1 MKKFVGTGVAVITP
15 FKKDR
20 SVDFN
25 ALTKIINRLLE
36 NGIDYFIVLGSTAE
50 AATLNEEEKE
60 KVRKHFIEKVE
71 ARVPLVVGIGG
82 NDTEAVVSEIKSTNL
97 SGFDAILSVSPS
109 YNKPSQEGIYQHFKA
124 IAEVSPLPVIMY
136 NVPGRTGKN
145 MTPSTVVRLANNFK
159 NLIGIK
165 EAAGEMPQILELIH
179 KKPKDFL
186 IISGDDMLALP
197 LVLAGGVGV
206 ISVIAQGL
214 PKEFS
219 SLIRLGLEGKPNEA
233 FKIHYS
239 IMESIDLIF
248 EEGNPTGIKAML
260 YEQGYCENVLRLPLV
275 PATDHLQGKINSFL
289 KRKET

>member
-1 MKKFVGTGVAVITP
+1 MNKFIGTGVAVITP

-20 SVDFN
+20 SIDYT

-36 NGIDYFIVLGSTAE
+36 NGIDYLIVLGSTAE
-50 AATLNEEEKE
+50 AATLNAVEKE
-60 KVRKHFIEKVE
+60 KVRKHFIETVKGR
-71 ARVPLVVGIGG
+71 APLVVGIGG
-82 NDTEAVVSEIKSTNL
+82 NDTAAVVSEIKTTNL

-124 IAEVSPLPVIMY
+124 IAKESPLPVIMY

-145 MTPSTVVRLANNFK
+145 MEPRIVMRLANDFK
-159 NLIGIK
+159 NFIGIK
-165 EAAGEMPQILELIH
+165 EAAGEMPQILELIR

-233 FKIHYS
+233 FKIHYD

-260 YEQGYCENVLRLPLV
+260 FEQGYCENVLRLPLV
-275 PATDHLQGKINSFL
+275 EATESLQGKIKLFL
-289 KRKET
+289 KENES

>member
-1 MKKFVGTGVAVITP
+1 MSKFIGTGVAVITP
-15 FKKDR
+15 FKEDK
-20 SVDFN
+20 SIDFD
-25 ALTKIINRLLE
+25 ALTKLINRLID
-36 NGIDYFIVLGSTAE
+36 NGIDYLVVLGSTAE
-50 AATLNEEEKE
+50 AATLNNKEKE
-60 KVRKHFIEKVE
+60 QIRQHFIKVVK
-71 ARVPLVVGIGG
+71 ARLPLVVGIGG
-82 NDTEAVVSEIKSTNL
+82 NNTAQVVSEIQNTEL

-124 IAEVSPLPVIMY
+124 VSEVSPLPIIMY

-145 MTPSTVVRLANNFK
+145 MEPNTVVRLANDFE

-165 EAAGEMPQILELIH
+165 EAAGVMPQILELIH

-197 LVLAGGVGV
+197 LVLAGGAGV

-219 SLIRLGLEGKPNEA
+219 DLIRLGLASKPKEA
-233 FKIHYS
+233 FALHYKV
-239 IMESIDLIF
+239 MESIDLIF

-260 YEQGYCENVLRLPLV
+260 YEQGYCDNILRLPLV
-275 PATDHLQGKINSFL
+275 PATKKLQTNIRRFL
-289 KRKET
+289 NM

>member
-1 MKKFVGTGVAVITP
+1 MSNFIGTGVAVVTP
-15 FKKDR
+15 FLEDK
-20 SVDFN
+20 SVDFKS
-25 ALTKIINRLLE
+25 LTMIINRLLD
-36 NGIDYFIVLGSTAE
+36 NGIDYLIVLGSTAE
-50 AATLNEEEKE
+50 AATLNDDEKE
-60 KVRKHFIEKVE
+60 EIKKHFVKIV
-71 ARVPLVVGIGG
+71 AGRVPLVLGIGG
-82 NDTEAVVSEIKSTNL
+82 NNTTSVVNEIKTTNL
-97 SGFDAILSVSPS
+97 TGFDAILSVSPS

-124 IAEVSPLPVIMY
+124 ISEVSSLPIIMY

-145 MTPSTVVRLANNFK
+145 MEPSTVVRLANDFE

-165 EAAGEMPQILELIH
+165 EAAGEMSQILELIH
-179 KKPKDFL
+179 RKPKDFL

-219 SLIRLGLEGKPNEA
+219 DLIRLGLEGKPKEA
-233 FKIHYS
+233 FKIHYK

-260 YEQGYCENVLRLPLV
+260 FEQGYCENELRLPLV
-275 PATDHLQGKINSFL
+275 SATDNLQKKIRVFL
-289 KRKET
+289 K

>member
-1 MKKFVGTGVAVITP
+1 MNKFIGTGVAVITP

-20 SVDFN
+20 SIDYT

-36 NGIDYFIVLGSTAE
+36 NGIDYLIVLGSTAE
-50 AATLNEEEKE
+50 AATLSEVEKE
-60 KVRKHFIEKVE
+60 KVRKHFIETVKG
-71 ARVPLVVGIGG
+71 RVPLVVGIGG
-82 NDTEAVVSEIKSTNL
+82 NDTAAVVSEIKTTNL

-124 IAEVSPLPVIMY
+124 IAKESPLPVIMY

-145 MTPSTVVRLANNFK
+145 MEPRIVVRLANDFK

-165 EAAGEMPQILELIH
+165 EAAGEMPQILELIR

-233 FKIHYS
+233 FKIHYD

-248 EEGNPTGIKAML
+248 KEGNPTGIKAML
-260 YEQGYCENVLRLPLV
+260 FEQGYCENVLRLPLV
-275 PATDHLQGKINSFL
+275 AATESLQGEIKLFL
-289 KRKET
+289 KENES

>member
-1 MKKFVGTGVAVITP
+1 MNKFIGTGVAVITP
-15 FKKDR
+15 FKGDK
-20 SVDFN
+20 SIDFIG
-25 ALTKIINRLLE
+25 LTKIINRLLE
-36 NGIDYFIVLGSTAE
+36 NGIDYLIVLGSTAE
-50 AATLNEEEKE
+50 AATLNEDEKE
-60 KVRKHFIEKVE
+60 KVRKHFIETVK

-82 NDTEAVVSEIKSTNL
+82 NDTAAVISEIKRTNL

-145 MTPSTVVRLANNFK
+145 MAPRTVVRLANDFK
-159 NLIGIK
+159 TLVGIK

-179 KKPKDFL
+179 NKPKDFL

-233 FKIHYS
+233 FKIHYD

-275 PATDHLQGKINSFL
+275 AATDNLQGKIKIFL
-289 KRKET
+289 KENEA